1 MKRLL
6 VLTVFCWSFA
16 SSLEA
21 QRLGG
26 VWGTAK
32 AEEEFYPVRDL
43 PISPDLA
50 LEVGSF
56 TLLPD
61 GRLAIGTRRGE
72 ILLVRGAF
80 DKRPK
85 LRVQRFASGLD
96 EVFGLGYRDGSFY
109 VTQQAEV
116 TRIRDV
122 DGDGRADVFD
132 TLSDKWGFGNYHEF
146 SWGSEPDP
154 EGNIWVVLGLSNSYH
169 YRADFRG
176 WSFKIT
182 PDGKTIPIASGIRS
196 AGGVAPNEH
205 GEMFYVESQ
214 GPWNGSCSLKH
225 LKPGGF
231 MGHPISFE
239 AYKLL
244 PELGPRPVEPR
255 TPSRIHVEKK
265 RVKELVPYAV
275 IFPYRKMGQSISGFR
290 VDHTGGKFG
299 PFAGQIFVGDYSL
312 SCIMRATT
320 EKINGVWQGA
330 CYPFREGLG
339 TGLLAIQFSPDG
351 YLVAGGTNRGW
362 PVRGSRSFI
371 LERLEW
377 SGKVPFEIK
386 RINIRPKGF
395 ALTFTLPVDPEVA
408 ADPGLY
414 KLEHFT
420 HIYHKFY
427 GSPEVDQGSGKV
439 VGVKVSADGLVAELE
454 LEGLVEGHVYE
465 FDLPGIKSEAGR
477 PLVHTRAY
485 YTVNEIP
492 KP

>member
-6 VLTVFCWSFA
+6 LLIVFCWSF
-16 SSLEA
+16 SSSVEA

-43 PISPDLA
+43 PILPELA

-72 ILLVRGAF
+72 ILLVSGVF

-85 LRVQRFASGLD
+85 LRVERFASGLD
-96 EVFGLGYRDGSFY
+96 EVFGLGYRDGAFY

-146 SWGSEPDP
+146 SWGSEPDS

-182 PDGKTIPIASGIRS
+182 PDGRTIPIASGIRS

-239 AYKLL
+239 AHKAF
-244 PELGPRPVEPR
+244 PELGPRPVEPKSQ
-255 TPSRIHVEKK
+255 SRIHIEKK

-290 VDHTGGKFG
+290 VDRTGGKFG

-339 TGLLAIQFSPDG
+339 TGLLAIQFSPEG

-395 ALTFTLPVDPEVA
+395 ALTFTQPVDREVA
-408 ADPGLY
+408 ADSSLY

-427 GSPEVDQGSGKV
+427 GSPEVDQGAGKV
-439 VGVKVSADGLVAELE
+439 VGVKVSPDGLVAELE
-454 LEGLVEGHVYE
+454 LESLVEGHVYE
-465 FDLPGIKSEAGR
+465 FDLAGIKSAAGR

>member
-1 MKRLL
+1 
-6 VLTVFCWSFA
+6 
-16 SSLEA
+16 
-21 QRLGG
+21 
-26 VWGTAK
+26 
-32 AEEEFYPVRDL
+32 
-43 PISPDLA
+43 
-50 LEVGSF
+50 
-56 TLLPD
+56 
-61 GRLAIGTRRGE
+61 
-72 ILLVRGAF
+72 
-80 DKRPK
+80 
-85 LRVQRFASGLD
+85 
-96 EVFGLGYRDGSFY
+96 
-109 VTQQAEV
+109 
-116 TRIRDV
+116 
-122 DGDGRADVFD
+122 
-132 TLSDKWGFGNYHEF
+132 
-146 SWGSEPDP
+146 
-154 EGNIWVVLGLSNSYH
+154 
-169 YRADFRG
+169 
-176 WSFKIT
+176 
-182 PDGKTIPIASGIRS
+182 
-196 AGGVAPNEH
+196 
-205 GEMFYVESQ
+205 MFYVESQ

-244 PELGPRPVEPR
+244 PELGPRPVEPKSQ
-255 TPSRIHVEKK
+255 SRIHIEKK

-290 VDHTGGKFG
+290 VDRTAGKFG

-339 TGLLAIQFSPDG
+339 TGLLAVQFSPKG

-377 SGKVPFEIK
+377 SGKIPFEIK

-408 ADPGLY
+408 ADSSLY
-414 KLEHFT
+414 NLEHFT

-427 GSPEVDQGSGKV
+427 GSPEVDQGAGKV
-439 VGVKVSADGLVAELE
+439 VGVKISPDGLVAELE
-454 LEGLVEGHVYE
+454 LEDLVEGHVYE
-465 FDLPGIKSEAGR
+465 LDLSGMKSAAGR

>member
-6 VLTVFCWSFA
+6 LLIVFCWSF
-16 SSLEA
+16 SSSVEA

-43 PISPDLA
+43 PILPELA

-72 ILLVRGAF
+72 ILLVSGVF

-85 LRVQRFASGLD
+85 LRVERFASGLD
-96 EVFGLGYRDGSFY
+96 EVFGLGYRDGAFY

-154 EGNIWVVLGLSNSYH
+154 DGNIWVVLGLSNSYH

-239 AYKLL
+239 AYKAF
-244 PELGPRPVEPR
+244 PGLGPRPVEPK
-255 TPSRIHVEKK
+255 TPSRIHIEKK

-290 VDHTGGKFG
+290 VDRTGGKFG

-320 EKINGVWQGA
+320 EKINGVWRGA

-339 TGLLAIQFSPDG
+339 TGLLAIQFSPEG

-362 PVRGSRSFI
+362 PVRGTRSFT

-377 SGKVPFEIK
+377 SGKIPFEIK
-386 RINIRPKGF
+386 RVNIRPKGF
-395 ALTFTLPVDPEVA
+395 ALTFTQPVNPEVA
-408 ADPGLY
+408 ADSSLY

-427 GSPEVDQGSGKV
+427 GSPEVDQGAGKV
-439 VGVKVSADGLVAELE
+439 VGVKISPDGLVAELE
-454 LEGLVEGHVYE
+454 LEDLVEGHVYE
-465 FDLPGIKSEAGR
+465 LDLSGMKSAAGR

>member
-1 MKRLL
+1 MKHPLL
-6 VLTVFCWSFA
+6 LILFCLCIVSP
-16 SSLEA
+16 LEA

-26 VWGTAK
+26 VWGTSK

-43 PISPDLA
+43 SIPPELA

-72 ILLVRGAF
+72 ILLVSGAF
-80 DKRPK
+80 DRRPK
-85 LRVQRFASGLD
+85 LRVERFASGLD
-96 EVFGLGYRDGSFY
+96 EVFGLGYRDGAFY
-109 VTQQAEV
+109 ATQQAEV

-154 EGNIWVVLGLSNSYH
+154 DGNIWVVLGLSNSYH

-239 AYKLL
+239 AYKAF
-244 PELGPRPVEPR
+244 PELGPRPVEPKSQ
-255 TPSRIHVEKK
+255 SRIHIEKK

-290 VDHTGGKFG
+290 VDRTGGKFG

-320 EKINGVWQGA
+320 EKVNGVWQGA

-339 TGLLAIQFSPDG
+339 TGLLAIQFSPEG

-362 PVRGSRSFI
+362 PVRGTRSFI

-395 ALTFTLPVDPEVA
+395 ALTFTRPFDPKVA
-408 ADPGLY
+408 TDASLY

-427 GSPEVDQGSGKV
+427 GSPEVDQGAGKV
-439 VGVKVSADGLVAELE
+439 VGVKVSPDGLVANLE
-454 LEGLVEGHVYE
+454 LEGVVEGHVYE
-465 FDLPGIKSEAGR
+465 FDLSGIKSAAGK

-492 KP
+492 NP

>member
-6 VLTVFCWSFA
+6 LLIVFCWSF
-16 SSLEA
+16 SSSVEA

-43 PISPDLA
+43 PILPELA

-72 ILLVRGAF
+72 ILLVSGVF

-85 LRVQRFASGLD
+85 LRVERFASGLD
-96 EVFGLGYRDGSFY
+96 EVFGLGYRDGAFY

-146 SWGSEPDP
+146 SWGSEPDS

-169 YRADFRG
+169 YRADLRG

-182 PDGKTIPIASGIRS
+182 PDGRTIPIASGIRS

-239 AYKLL
+239 AHKAF
-244 PELGPRPVEPR
+244 PELGPRPVEPKSQ
-255 TPSRIHVEKK
+255 SRIHIEKK

-290 VDHTGGKFG
+290 VDRTGGKFG

-339 TGLLAIQFSPDG
+339 TGLLAIQFSPEG

-395 ALTFTLPVDPEVA
+395 ALTFTLPVDPEAA

-427 GSPEVDQGSGKV
+427 GSPEVDQGVGKV
-439 VGVKVSADGLVAELE
+439 VGVKVSPDGLVAELE

-465 FDLPGIKSEAGR
+465 FDLPGIKSAAGR

>member
-1 MKRLL
+1 MKRLFL
-6 VLTVFCWSFA
+6 LTFFCWSIV
-16 SSLEA
+16 SPVEA

-43 PISPDLA
+43 PILPELA

-72 ILLVRGAF
+72 ILLVSGVF

-85 LRVQRFASGLD
+85 LRVQRFAAGLD
-96 EVFGLGYRDGSFY
+96 EVFGLGYRAGAFY
-109 VTQQAEV
+109 ATQQAEV

-154 EGNIWVVLGLSNSYH
+154 EGNTWVVLGLSNSYH

-239 AYKLL
+239 AYKLF
-244 PELGPRPVEPR
+244 PELGPRPVEPKSQ
-255 TPSRIHVEKK
+255 SRIHIEKK

-290 VDHTGGKFG
+290 VDRTAGKFG

-339 TGLLAIQFSPDG
+339 TGLLAIQFSPEG

-362 PVRGSRSFI
+362 PVRGTRSFI
-371 LERLEW
+371 LERIEW
-377 SGKVPFEIK
+377 SGKIPFEIK

-395 ALTFTLPVDPEVA
+395 ALTFTLPVDPELA
-408 ADPGLY
+408 AEPGLY

-427 GSPEVDQGSGKV
+427 GSPEVDQGAGKV
-439 VGVKVSADGLVAELE
+439 VGVKISPDGLVADLE

-465 FDLPGIKSEAGR
+465 FDLPGVKSAAGR